1 MSDKPAVLLIS
12 PGILKW
18 TDMDF
23 GLPHLVSM
31 GGYLREH
38 TGVRVELLD
47 LNYEGG
53 DHIQLLKTIES
64 LGPHLLIGVSCYSSF
79 DYMRVMALARFL
91 KDRLP
96 DVPMVTGGY
105 HASALPED
113 VVFDGSPFDAVVL
126 GEGEIPMCEI
136 VETLLGGGKLT
147 KQRYGPA
154 LIQDLDTLPPYDWSL
169 LDRYWPRAH
178 ALGRKFQ
185 IYLARGCPYHCTFC
199 MERSKSG
206 YSWRSYSP
214 GRAVEEL
221 ERLSKRTDLSRW
233 VINIADPLFG
243 FNRAWRREVLSG
255 IIEKGLLPRQY
266 WTLTR
271 SDDLNEEDISLLAR
285 ARFSIGIG
293 LESGSPKML
302 AQMQKGNTA
311 ERYLGAVRRLSRLS
325 HEHGLTWAVNVI
337 VGHPGETPE
346 TLRETA
352 AFVTD
357 LFQST
362 DTTRGWLS
370 VDPFRLYPGSAIH
383 EQRADWEAKY
393 GAKFYAPEWWKSW
406 YDLGF
411 HAQHLDAGREM
422 PFETRVRAM
431 HATYRPLLL
440 DIADRFVGQD
450 RSVDAVY
457 RNSIREQ
464 AEALSDA
471 RMAHTLAQAGRSH
484 STVDPKIRIPLGMN
498 LKDPWI
504 RRREMAVRRLLARGV
519 LRSADLI
526 EALLQVAPERIM
538 GPDEAG
544 AVLDGKTP
552 PVLAEGLLP
561 VSVGIDVIA
570 TGLEALEPEPGQ
582 VVADVTGRSAYV
594 GTLLSLLVGPLGRV
608 IVNQPLPEDPATTA
622 ALEALGNVT
631 VRCVPQDALLTLPE
645 PVDRLW
651 IGAALPRRPV
661 LNTLLKPEGRAVVA
675 LGPRFRRQDLVMLRV
690 EDGETIEQRVA
701 RMTLPILA
709 GPHGWIRRA
718 APLVQPDSRVR
729 FARRAAPALCFH
741 LLSHL
746 DLGADAANL
755 HRPGLPSPEWIAPLA
770 AAYQAAPGR
779 LMAQVHALAYDD
791 IDAWTADLSLAPP
804 SPLRDVAGAALI
816 AALLVAVE
824 AEKGAFLVG
833 WQDPDAATRLAGVGA
848 ALSAPLQRLRERM
861 WEQTGAAPPLT
872 VLDCPALGLSGRA
885 TGAGSARLVA
895 VSLSQPR
902 DHILC
907 QVLHEEMHPL
917 TDPLVREDRSSRDT
931 RAGTPGAALH
941 AELEG
946 VAVAATD
953 AFLSARAPEL
963 MADFVRWKRRL
974 GIGEAQGGV

>member
-1 MSDKPAVLLIS
+1 MSKTPAVLLIS

-31 GGYLREH
+31 GGYLRHH

-53 DHIQLLKTIES
+53 DHSTLLKTVES

-79 DYMRVMALARFL
+79 DYMRVMALARFI
-91 KDRLP
+91 KDHLP
-96 DVPMVTGGY
+96 DVPLVTGGY

-126 GEGEIPMCEI
+126 GEGEIPMRQI
-136 VETLLGGGKLT
+136 VETLLGGGVLT

-185 IYLARGCPYHCTFC
+185 IYLSRGCPYHCTFC

-206 YSWRSYSP
+206 YSWRSYSA

-221 ERLSKRTDLSRW
+221 ERLSARTDLSRW

-243 FNRAWRREVLSG
+243 FQRAWRREVLAG
-255 IIEKGLLPRQY
+255 IIDKGLLPRQY

-293 LESGSPKML
+293 LESGSPTML

-311 ERYLGAVRRLSRLS
+311 TRYLGAVRQLARLS
-325 HEHGLTWAVNVI
+325 HDHGLTWAVNVI
-337 VGHPGETPE
+337 VGHPGETPQ
-346 TLRETA
+346 TLQETA
-352 AFVTD
+352 AFVSE

-370 VDPFRLYPGSAIH
+370 VDPFRLYPGSAVH
-383 EQRADWEAKY
+383 QQRADWSAKY

-411 HAQHLDAGREM
+411 HAQHLDAGRDM

-457 RNSIREQ
+457 RNSIRQQ
-464 AEALSDA
+464 AEALSDS
-471 RMAHTLAQAGRSH
+471 RLQHTLAQAGRSH
-484 STVDPKIRIPLGMN
+484 RRVDPQLRIPLGMN

-526 EALLQVAPERIM
+526 AALLRVAPERMM

-544 AVLDGKTP
+544 AVLEGATP

-561 VSVGIDVIA
+561 VSLGIDVLA

-582 VVADVTGRSAYV
+582 VVADLTGRSAYV
-594 GTLLSLLVGPLGRV
+594 GALLSRLVGPSGRV
-608 IVNQPLPEDPATTA
+608 IVNQPLPEDPATTT

-631 VRCVPQDALLTLPE
+631 VRCVPQDALLNLPE
-645 PVDRLW
+645 PVDRIW
-651 IGAALPRRPV
+651 IGAALPRRPA
-661 LNTLLKPEGRAVVA
+661 LAPMLKPEGRAVVA
-675 LGPRFRRQDLVMLRV
+675 IGPRFRRQDLVTLRV
-690 EDGETIEQRVA
+690 EAGQTIEQIVA
-701 RMTLPILA
+701 RM
-709 GPHGWIRRA
+709 
-718 APLVQPDSRVR
+718 
-729 FARRAAPALCFH
+729 
-741 LLSHL
+741 
-746 DLGADAANL
+746 
-755 HRPGLPSPEWIAPLA
+755 
-770 AAYQAAPGR
+770 
-779 LMAQVHALAYDD
+779 
-791 IDAWTADLSLAPP
+791 
-804 SPLRDVAGAALI
+804 
-816 AALLVAVE
+816 
-824 AEKGAFLVG
+824 
-833 WQDPDAATRLAGVGA
+833 
-848 ALSAPLQRLRERM
+848 
-861 WEQTGAAPPLT
+861 
-872 VLDCPALGLSGRA
+872 
-885 TGAGSARLVA
+885 
-895 VSLSQPR
+895 
-902 DHILC
+902 
-907 QVLHEEMHPL
+907 
-917 TDPLVREDRSSRDT
+917 
-931 RAGTPGAALH
+931 
-941 AELEG
+941 
-946 VAVAATD
+946 
-953 AFLSARAPEL
+953 
-963 MADFVRWKRRL
+963 
-974 GIGEAQGGV
+974 